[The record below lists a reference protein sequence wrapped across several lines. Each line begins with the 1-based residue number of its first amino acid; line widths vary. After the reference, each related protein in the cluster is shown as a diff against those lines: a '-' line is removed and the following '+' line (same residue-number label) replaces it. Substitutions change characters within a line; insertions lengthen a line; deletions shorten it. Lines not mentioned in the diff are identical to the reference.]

1 MEIDSPVRAPSSEAT
16 IMCTPLNRTSSAT
29 GPLRQQSSPADL
41 NIQSQPADKKFEQCL
56 LKLLDS
62 AAAAPTNW
70 KIVARQL
77 GVEETPIQQIAAE
90 NHQNTKEAF
99 YQVMLYWRCKEGKEA
114 TPQKLITA
122 LTEMKLKKVIE
133 DYEKYL
139 DW

>member
-16 IMCTPLNRTSSAT
+16 MCTPLNPTSPAT

-41 NIQSQPADKKFEQCL
+41 NLQSQPADKKFQQCL
-56 LKLLDS
+56 LKLLPS

-90 NHQNTKEAF
+90 NHQDTKEAF
-99 YQVMLYWRCKEGKEA
+99 YQAMLYWRRKEGKEA